1 MNKSYLLL
9 TISLILIA
17 VSGWT
22 QGLVQRRWATDDLL
36 PEASMR
42 LQNVPKAFGHWT
54 SKELSLTETE
64 ISTGR
69 IAGYVRR
76 EYRHAQTESTVG
88 VLLMVGEAGPISLHP
103 PTVCLAGQGYQMLRQ
118 PATQTFSLDG
128 RKQGDETFEVFR
140 ADFRSAQASDEF
152 LTRLYWGWSTDG
164 KWQAATNPRFS
175 FVGEPLLYK
184 LYVTERWRPSESRTD
199 TAVAQQFL
207 QEFLPA
213 VKRSVAGPSLNDGAL
228 SRNLTESNLEG
239 SE

>member
-1 MNKSYLLL
+1 MKNSSLLL
-9 TISLILIA
+9 IISLIFVA

-22 QGLVQRRWATDDLL
+22 QGLVQRRWATDDQL
-36 PEASMR
+36 PAAAAR
-42 LQNVPKAFGHWT
+42 LQKIPKAFGHWT
-54 SKELSLTETE
+54 SEELSLTETE

-118 PATQTFSLDG
+118 PSTQTISLDG
-128 RKQGDETFEVFR
+128 RKQSEETCEVFR
-140 ADFRSAQASDEF
+140 TDFRSAQASDDR
-152 LTRLYWGWSTDG
+152 LTRLYWGWSTEG

-199 TAVAQQFL
+199 TAVAEQFL
-207 QEFLPA
+207 KEFLPA
-213 VKRSVAGPSLNDGAL
+213 VRRSIAASSFSDQAL
-228 SRNLTESNLEG
+228 TGNKTESNLEG